1 MDDNH
6 FKPAWWLH
14 NSHLQTIWPALCSKL
29 RKHEKTTLALKRERI
44 ELPDGDFIDLDWI
57 GKERIGPTVLILHGF
72 EGSIHS
78 HYAKGML
85 KSIYDMG
92 WRGVFMHFRGC
103 SGVPNRLP
111 RGYHPGETTD
121 VAYIVE
127 RILIRDAN
135 VPIAAV
141 GYSLGGN
148 VLLKWL
154 GESGASNPLSAAV
167 AVSVPYELSKVA
179 FRVQRGF
186 SRFYQWYLLKCA
198 RERLLSKPNHLPPAI
213 DLELLA
219 HAYTITQFDSHY
231 TVPLHGF
238 STVDE
243 YYEKNSS
250 RQYLKSITVPTLLV
264 HAKDDPFMTSDAIP
278 QPHELSPNIELE
290 VTDKG
295 GHVGFVSGAYPWAP
309 RYWLEDRVPEF
320 LNHHWQID
328 I

>member
-1 MDDNH
+1 MDKSH

-14 NSHLQTIWPALCSKL
+14 NSHLQTIWPALCNKL
-29 RKHEKTTLALKRERI
+29 RGIDETNTDLKRERI
-44 ELPDGDFIDLDWI
+44 ELPDGDFIDLDWM
-57 GKERIGPTVLILHGF
+57 GKERLGPTVLILHGF

-85 KSIYDMG
+85 KSIYKMG

-111 RGYHPGETTD
+111 RGYHSGETND
-121 VAYIVE
+121 VAYIID
-127 RILIRDAN
+127 RILDREPN
-135 VPIAAV
+135 TTIAVV

-154 GESGASNPLSAAV
+154 GECGSSNPLSAAV
-167 AVSVPYELSKVA
+167 AISVPYQLDRVA

-198 RERLLSKPNHLPPAI
+198 RQRLLSKPHYIPPI
-213 DLELLA
+213 INLDSLA
-219 HAYTITQFDSHY
+219 RAYTVTDFDSHY

-238 STVDE
+238 SSVEE
-243 YYEKNSS
+243 YYSKTSC
-250 RQYLKSITVPTLLV
+250 RQYLKSITVPTLLL
-264 HAKDDPFMTSDAIP
+264 HAKDDPFMTEDAIP
-278 QPHELSPNIELE
+278 HLHELSPSVLLE
-290 VTDKG
+290 VTDSG

-320 LNHHWQID
+320 LKHHW
-328 I
+328 